1 MSKSMCTDLSFPLR
15 ANEDEHFRSGGGSER
30 IASLVKSPISH
41 IGVRRTITMRIGW
54 IQTTEQQKQ
63 KKDGTVMKKMGFL
76 IAICALAYA
85 ASTGRPT
92 PNSAR
97 SATIA
102 GPVRPRLQQRNSLM
116 IGPGD
121 VMEVEFRFT
130 PEFNQTVMVQP
141 DGYITLNEI
150 GDVHIQGMNTP
161 EATESIRDASAKI
174 LHEPV
179 VTVVL
184 KDFDKPF
191 FIANGQV
198 RSPGKY
204 ELRSN
209 LTVTQAIA
217 VAGGFTDASKHSQV
231 WLYHPT
237 PNDQF
242 EVKVLNLKR
251 MLKEGD
257 LAEDIWIQHGD
268 MVFVPQNTLSKM
280 KGFILPRGSLD
291 GATFRR

>member
-1 MSKSMCTDLSFPLR
+1 
-15 ANEDEHFRSGGGSER
+15 
-30 IASLVKSPISH
+30 
-41 IGVRRTITMRIGW
+41 
-54 IQTTEQQKQ
+54 
-63 KKDGTVMKKMGFL
+63 
-76 IAICALAYA
+76 
-85 ASTGRPT
+85 
-92 PNSAR
+92 
-97 SATIA
+97 
-102 GPVRPRLQQRNSLM
+102 
-116 IGPGD
+116 
-121 VMEVEFRFT
+121 MEVEFRFT

-150 GDVHIQGMNTP
+150 GDVHIQGMNAP

-179 VTVVL
+179 VTLVL

-209 LTVTQAIA
+209 LTVTEAIA

-231 WLYHPT
+231 WLYHPI

-242 EVKVLNLKR
+242 EVKILNLKR

-257 LAEDIWIQHGD
+257 LAEDVRMQPGD
-268 MVFVPQNTLSKM
+268 MVFVPQNTLSKV
-280 KGFILPRGSLD
+280 KGFVLPRSTF
-291 GATFRR
+291 GATFHP